1 MKIKFEIRPNPRSP
15 NKRERAH
22 WTVRHRAGKE
32 IAWKVWVGVLL
43 QKKGRSVPKFELVE
57 IHAKRYAIRLMDRD
71 NFIGSLKPVID
82 GLVTCK
88 VIGDDDPQTVHF
100 GTMEQIKV
108 RSLAEE
114 HLEITV
120 EERHE

>member
-1 MKIKFEIRPNPRSP
+1 MRIKFEIRPNPRSP
-15 NKRERAH
+15 NRRERCH
-22 WTVRHRAGKE
+22 WSVRHKEGRE

-43 QKKGRSVPKFELVE
+43 DVPKRPVPKFEAVE
-57 IHAKRYAIRLMDRD
+57 IHATRYAIRLMDRD

-82 GLVTCK
+82 GLVKCR
-88 VIGDDDPQTVHF
+88 VIVDDDPKTVQF

-108 RSLAEE
+108 GSHAEE

-120 EERHE
+120 EESHE